1 MKKGDLVKGK
11 TFDLLRYGYGMIM
24 DNRYGS
30 IAVLWPKE
38 KIWSYV
44 SHNQLE
50 LVNECR

>member
-11 TFDLLRYGYGMIM
+11 TFDLLSYGYGMIM
-24 DNRYGS
+24 DVKCGS

-44 SHNQLE
+44 SYDHLE
-50 LVNECR
+50 LVNESR